1 MSNLIEENGVKVK
14 FPDDN
19 DFQFGNCAAYK
30 KIKSQGVKETDVGW
44 FDTHNNILW
53 LVELKAFDNQENK
66 KFKPQDL
73 SNPII
78 IDYWLSEL
86 VDKSIHAVCMSNTN
100 RSLTQSCLPFTPDHA
115 TKIKIVHLIKVI
127 PGQDS
132 YLNPMQD
139 KLRLKLKAYSA
150 IFNISSIS
158 IVSYD
163 LAVHNRLL
171 NWIV

>member
-1 MSNLIEENGVKVK
+1 MSDLIEENGVKVR

-19 DFQFGNCAAYK
+19 DFQFGNCTAYK

-44 FDTHNNILW
+44 FDTYNNILW
-53 LVELKAFDNQENK
+53 LVELKAFDNQDNI
-66 KFKPQDL
+66 KFKTQDL
-73 SNPII
+73 SNPIL

-86 VDKSIHAVCMSNTN
+86 VDKSIHAVCMANCN
-100 RSLTQSCLPFTPDHA
+100 RSLTQSCLPFTPDYE
-115 TKIKIVHLIKVI
+115 TVIKIVHLVKVI
-127 PGQDS
+127 PGQDT
-132 YLNPMQD
+132 YLNPLQD
-139 KLRLKLKAYSA
+139 KLRLKLRAYSA

-163 LAVHNRLL
+163 LAVQNRLL